1 MCGIAGIIAESP
13 SRETVERMVNCL
25 RHRGPDDSGVWE
37 GPGVCVGHTRLSILD
52 LSSAGHQPMTKGH
65 LTVVYN
71 GEIYNFR
78 DLRGDLPGPFASE
91 TDTEV
96 LLHLYERDGAAMVHK
111 LRGMFAFSIWDARER
126 RLFAARDRLG
136 IKPFFYRELPE
147 GGFAFG
153 SEIKAL
159 LEIDRPEMD
168 TTALRDFF
176 SYKYVPHPKTIYQG
190 IRRLPPAHT
199 LSWADG
205 RLEIRRYWE
214 PSAET
219 RITDMGEATERLGE
233 LLEQIVPEHTLSD
246 VPVGLFLSGG
256 IDSTTLAAHLD
267 HPRTFTLAVESARFN
282 EAPAAQL
289 VAAYYGTE
297 HVEEPAAAID
307 LAEAI
312 TAIPRIY
319 DEPFGDSAAWSSWLV
334 SRMAARHVKVAL
346 TGEGGDELFLGYRYY
361 DKFPTYR
368 STALRRGLA
377 GLVSPFSRT
386 GRSLGR
392 RAATGLERYAVF
404 LPAFTMRQK
413 QALLSPDLMAP
424 DYDDLWHVRRFWRE
438 ELDPLKRLQWADLH
452 AHLPGGL
459 LTKVD
464 RASMAHSL
472 EARPPL
478 LDHRLVEFALSL
490 DTGLLRDPEAGQ
502 GKLVVRRLMKPR
514 VPAGLFD
521 RPKKGFGLP
530 IREWVG
536 REPELLQGAFDSLTT
551 AGVLRGGSMPR
562 LDNDQAWSLLVLDQW
577 MKDTGFAP

>member
-1 MCGIAGIIAESP
+1 MTQVLA
-13 SRETVERMVNCL
+13 
-25 RHRGPDDSGVWE
+25 HRGPDDSGVWE
-37 GPGVCVGHTRLSILD
+37 SDGACLGHTRLSILD
-52 LSSAGHQPMTKGH
+52 LSAAGHQPMTKGH

-71 GEIYNFR
+71 GEIYNFQE
-78 DLRGDLPGPFASE
+78 LRRDLPGPFVSE

-96 LLHLYERDGAAMVHK
+96 LLHLYDRDGASMVHK
-111 LRGMFAFSIWDARER
+111 LRGMFAFAIWDARER

-136 IKPFFYRELPE
+136 IKPFFYRNTE
-147 GGFAFG
+147 GGLAFG

-159 LEIDRPEMD
+159 LEIDRPDMD
-168 TTALRDFF
+168 VSALRDFF
-176 SYKYVPHPKTIYQG
+176 SYKYVPHPKTIYSG
-190 IRRLPPAHT
+190 IHRLPPAHS
-199 LSWADG
+199 LSWAGG
-205 RLEIRRYWE
+205 RLETRRYWE
-214 PSAET
+214 PDAQT
-219 RITDMGEATERLGE
+219 RITRMGEASERLGE
-233 LLEQIVPEHTLSD
+233 LLAQVVPEHTLSD

-267 HPRTFTLAVESARFN
+267 RPRTFTLAVDSPRFN
-282 EAPAAQL
+282 EAEAARL
-289 VAAYYGTE
+289 VASHFDTR

-312 TAIPRIY
+312 RTIPRLY
-319 DEPFGDSAAWSSWLV
+319 DEPFGDSAAWSTWLV

-368 STALRRGLA
+368 STVLRRGLA
-377 GLVSPFSRT
+377 GLVPPFSRA

-392 RAATGLERYAVF
+392 RAATGLERYAAF
-404 LPAFTMRQK
+404 LPAFTIRQK
-413 QALLSPDLMAP
+413 RALLSPDLLEP
-424 DYDDLWHVRRFWRE
+424 EYDDLWHVRRFWRE
-438 ELDPLKRLQWADLH
+438 DLDPLKRLQWADIH

-490 DTGLLRDPEAGQ
+490 DTGLLRDPGSGQ
-502 GKLVVRRLMKPR
+502 GKLVVRELMGPR

-530 IREWVG
+530 VREWVR
-536 REPELLQGAFDSLTT
+536 REPELLRSAFLRLTK
-551 AGVLRGGSMPR
+551 AGIVRGGSIPR
-562 LDNDQAWSLLVLDQW
+562 LDNDQTWSLLVLDRW
-577 MKDTGFAP
+577 MADAGFL

>member
-1 MCGIAGIIAESP
+1 
-13 SRETVERMVNCL
+13 MVDRL

-37 GPGVCVGHTRLSILD
+37 GPGVCLGHTRLSILD

-78 DLRGDLPGPFASE
+78 ELRGDLAGPFASE

-136 IKPFFYRELPE
+136 IKPFLYRELPE

-159 LEIDRPEMD
+159 LEIDRPDMD
-168 TTALRDFF
+168 STALRDFF
-176 SYKYVPHPKTIYQG
+176 SYKYVPHPKTIYEG

-214 PSAET
+214 PSAE
-219 RITDMGEATERLGE
+219 
-233 LLEQIVPEHTLSD
+233 
-246 VPVGLFLSGG
+246 VGLFLSGG

-368 STALRRGLA
+368 STALRRRLV

-514 VPAGLFD
+514 VPTGLFD

-536 REPELLQGAFDSLTT
+536 REPELLQGAFDRLTKT
-551 AGVLRGGSMPR
+551 GVLRGGSIPR

-577 MKDTGFAP
+577 MKHAGFAA

>member
-1 MCGIAGIIAESP
+1 MCGIAGIIGSTP
-13 SRETVERMVNCL
+13 SRVTVEAMTRTL

-37 GPGVCVGHTRLSILD
+37 SDGACLGHTRLSILD
-52 LSSAGHQPMTKGH
+52 LSSAGHQPMIKGH
-65 LTVVYN
+65 LAIVYN

-78 DLRGDLPGPFASE
+78 ELRRDLPGPFASE

-96 LLHLYERDGAAMVHK
+96 LLHLYERDGADMVQG
-111 LRGMFAFSIWDARER
+111 LRGMFAFAIWDAHER

-136 IKPFFYRELPE
+136 IKPFFYRETRGDL
-147 GGFAFG
+147 AFG

-159 LEIDRPEMD
+159 LELGRPDMDR
-168 TTALRDFF
+168 TALRDFF
-176 SYKYVPHPKTIYQG
+176 SYKYVPHPKTIYAG
-190 IRRLPPAHT
+190 IHRLPPAHT
-199 LSWADG
+199 LSWTG
-205 RLEIRRYWE
+205 GKLEIQRYWE

-219 RITDMGEATERLGE
+219 RITEMSRATECLGE
-233 LLEQIVPEHTLSD
+233 LLTEIVPEHTLAD

-267 HPRTFTLAVESARFN
+267 RPRSFTLAVDSARFN
-282 EAPAAQL
+282 EAESARR
-289 VAAYYGTE
+289 VAEHYETE

-307 LAEAI
+307 LSEAI
-312 TAIPRIY
+312 RTIPGLY
-319 DEPFGDSAAWSSWLV
+319 DEPFGDSAAWSAWLV

-368 STALRRGLA
+368 STALRRVLSE
-377 GLVSPFSRT
+377 LVPPFSKV

-392 RAATGLERYAVF
+392 RAKKGLERYATF
-404 LPAFTMRQK
+404 LPAFTVRQK
-413 QALLSPDLMAP
+413 HALLSPDLLEP
-424 DYDDLWHVRRFWRE
+424 GYDDLWHVRRFWRE

-490 DTGLLRDPEAGQ
+490 DTRLLRDPAAGQ
-502 GKLVVRRLMKPR
+502 GKLVVRALMEPR

-521 RPKKGFGLP
+521 QPKKGFGLP

-536 REPELLQGAFDSLTT
+536 REPDLLPRAFDRLTK
-551 AGVLRGGSMPR
+551 AGILRGGSIPR
-562 LDNDQAWSLLVLDQW
+562 LDNDQTWSLLVLDQW
-577 MKDTGFAP
+577 MEDAGFA

>member
-1 MCGIAGIIAESP
+1 MCGITGIIAEGP
-13 SRETVERMVNCL
+13 SRETVERMVDRL
-25 RHRGPDDSGVWE
+25 RHRGPDDSGVWQSH
-37 GPGVCVGHTRLSILD
+37 GVCLGHTRLSILD
-52 LSSAGHQPMTKGH
+52 LSSAGHQPMTKGC
-65 LTVVYN
+65 LTIVYN

-78 DLRGDLPGPFASE
+78 ELRRELPGPFASE

-96 LLHLYERDGAAMVHK
+96 LLHLYERDGSDMVHK
-111 LRGMFAFSIWDARER
+111 LRGMFAFAIWDARER

-136 IKPFFYRELPE
+136 IKPFFYREIRD
-147 GGFAFG
+147 GFAFG

-159 LEIDRPEMD
+159 LEIGRPDMDR
-168 TTALRDFF
+168 TALRDFF
-176 SYKYVPHPKTIYQG
+176 SYKYIPHPKTIYAG

-199 LSWADG
+199 LSWAAG

-214 PSAET
+214 PSTET
-219 RITDMGEATERLGE
+219 RITDMDEGAERLGD
-233 LLEQIVPEHTLSD
+233 LLTQVVPEHTLAD

-267 HPRTFTLAVESARFN
+267 HPRSFTLAVDSVRFDEAESARR
-282 EAPAAQL
+282 
-289 VAAYYGTE
+289 VAAHYETE
-297 HVEEPAAAID
+297 HLEEPAAAID

-312 TAIPRIY
+312 QTIPQLY
-319 DEPFGDSAAWSSWLV
+319 DEPFGDSAAWSAWLV

-368 STALRRGLA
+368 STVLRRVLA
-377 GLVSPFSRT
+377 GLVPPFSQA
-386 GRSLGR
+386 GRSIGR
-392 RAATGLERYAVF
+392 RAATGLDRYAAF
-404 LPAFTMRQK
+404 QPAFTLRQK
-413 QALLSPDLMAP
+413 HALLSPDLMAP
-424 DYDDLWHVRRFWRE
+424 GYDDLWHVRRFWRE

-490 DTGLLRDPEAGQ
+490 DTRLLRDPVAGQ
-502 GKLVVRRLMKPR
+502 GKLVVRRLMEPR
-514 VPAGLFD
+514 VPPGLFD
-521 RPKKGFGLP
+521 QPKKGFGLP
-530 IREWVG
+530 IRDWVS
-536 REPELLQGAFDSLTT
+536 REPNLLRGAFDRLTK
-551 AGVLRGGSMPR
+551 AGILRGGSIPW
-562 LDNDQAWSLLVLDQW
+562 LDNDQTWSLLVLDQW
-577 MKDTGFAP
+577 MRDAGFA

>member
-1 MCGIAGIIAESP
+1 MCGIAGIVAETP
-13 SRETVERMVNCL
+13 SRDLVERMTRTL
-25 RHRGPDDSGVWE
+25 THRGPDDSGVWE
-37 GPGVCVGHTRLSILD
+37 SDGACLGHTRLSILD

-78 DLRGDLPGPFASE
+78 ELRRGLPGPFASE

-96 LLHLYERDGAAMVHK
+96 LLHLYERDGADMVSE
-111 LRGMFAFSIWDARER
+111 LRGMFAFAIWDARER

-136 IKPFFYRELPE
+136 IKPFFYFETQ
-147 GGFAFG
+147 GGLAFG

-159 LEIDRPEMD
+159 LEIDRPDMD
-168 TTALRDFF
+168 VTALRDFF
-176 SYKYVPHPKTIYQG
+176 SYKYVPHPKTIYAG
-190 IRRLPPAHT
+190 IHRLPPAHT
-199 LSWADG
+199 LSWEGG
-205 RLEIRRYWE
+205 RLETRRYWE
-214 PSAET
+214 PSADSH
-219 RITDMGEATERLGE
+219 ITDMGEATERLAE
-233 LLEQIVPEHTLSD
+233 LLERVVPEHTLSD

-267 HPRTFTLAVESARFN
+267 QPRTFTLAVESARFN

-289 VAAYYGTE
+289 VAAYYGAE

-312 TAIPRIY
+312 RAIPRLY
-319 DEPFGDSAAWSSWLV
+319 DEPFGDSAAWSAWLV

-368 STALRRGLA
+368 STALHRALVGLFR
-377 GLVSPFSRT
+377 PFSAA

-404 LPAFTMRQK
+404 LPAFTVRQK
-413 QALLSPDLMAP
+413 QALLSPDLMASG
-424 DYDDLWHVRRFWRE
+424 YDDLWHVRRFWRE

-490 DTGLLRDPEAGQ
+490 DTKLLRDPAAGQ
-502 GKLVVRRLMKPR
+502 GKLVVRELMEKR
-514 VPAGLFD
+514 APAGLFD

-530 IREWVG
+530 IRAWVG
-536 REPELLQGAFDSLTT
+536 REPELLASAFGRLTR
-551 AGVLRGGSMPR
+551 AGVLRGGSIPR
-562 LDNDQAWSLLVLDQW
+562 LDNDQTWSLLVLDQW
-577 MKDTGFAP
+577 IRDAGFAA

>member
-1 MCGIAGIIAESP
+1 MCGIAGIVAEAP
-13 SRETVERMVNCL
+13 SRDTVERMVRTL
-25 RHRGPDDSGVWE
+25 THRGPDHSGVWE
-37 GPGVCVGHTRLSILD
+37 SDGACLGHTRLSILD
-52 LSSAGHQPMTKGH
+52 LSSAGHQPMTKSH
-65 LTVVYN
+65 LAVVYN

-78 DLRGDLPGPFASE
+78 GLRSDLPGPFASE

-96 LLHLYERDGAAMVHK
+96 LLHLYERDGADMVHK
-111 LRGMFAFSIWDARER
+111 LRGMFAFAIWDARER

-136 IKPFFYRELPE
+136 IKPFFYREIP
-147 GGFAFG
+147 GGLAFA

-159 LEIDRPEMD
+159 LEIDRPDMD
-168 TTALRDFF
+168 RTALRDFF
-176 SYKYVPHPKTIYQG
+176 SYKYVPHPKTIYVG

-199 LSWADG
+199 LSWAAG

-219 RITDMGEATERLGE
+219 AITDMGQAAERLGE
-233 LLEQIVPEHTLSD
+233 LLTQVVPEHTLSD

-267 HPRTFTLAVESARFN
+267 RPRTFTLAVDSERFN
-282 EAPAAQL
+282 EAESARL
-289 VAAYYGTE
+289 VASHYDTD
-297 HVEEPAAAID
+297 HLEEPAAAID

-312 TAIPRIY
+312 QTIPRLY
-319 DEPFGDSAAWSSWLV
+319 DEPFGDSAAWSAWLV
-334 SRMAARHVKVAL
+334 SRMAARHVKVVL

-368 STALRRGLA
+368 STALRRALA
-377 GLVSPFSRT
+377 GLLPPFSQA
-386 GRSLGR
+386 GRSIGR
-392 RAATGLERYAVF
+392 RAATGLERYAAF
-404 LPAFTMRQK
+404 QPAFTLRQK
-413 QALLSPDLMAP
+413 RALLSPDLMKP
-424 DYDDLWHVRRFWRE
+424 GYDDLWHVRRFWRE
-438 ELDPLKRLQWADLH
+438 ELEPLKRLQWADLH

-490 DTGLLRDPEAGQ
+490 DTRLLRDPAVGQ
-502 GKLVVRRLMKPR
+502 GKLVVRQLMEPR
-514 VPAGLFD
+514 TPAGLFD

-536 REPELLQGAFDSLTT
+536 HEPELLRSTFDRLTK
-551 AGVLRGGSMPR
+551 AGILRRGSMPR
-562 LDNDQAWSLLVLDQW
+562 VANDQTWSLLVLDQW
-577 MKDTGFAP
+577 MADSGFA

>member
-1 MCGIAGIIAESP
+1 
-13 SRETVERMVNCL
+13 
-25 RHRGPDDSGVWE
+25 
-37 GPGVCVGHTRLSILD
+37 
-52 LSSAGHQPMTKGH
+52 MTKGH

-71 GEIYNFR
+71 GEIYNFHE
-78 DLRGDLPGPFASE
+78 LRRELPGPFASE

-96 LLHLYERDGAAMVHK
+96 LLHLYERDGAGMVQR
-111 LRGMFAFSIWDARER
+111 LRGMFAFAIWDARER
-126 RLFAARDRLG
+126 LLFAARDRLG
-136 IKPFFYRELPE
+136 IKPLFYREVP
-147 GGFAFG
+147 GGLAFG

-159 LEIDRPEMD
+159 LELGRPDMD
-168 TTALRDFF
+168 LTALRDFF
-176 SYKYVPHPKTIYQG
+176 SYKYVPHPKTIYAG

-199 LSWADG
+199 LSWAG
-205 RLEIRRYWE
+205 GQLETRRYWE
-214 PSAET
+214 PRAET
-219 RITDMGEATERLGE
+219 RITDMGEAKERLGE

-267 HPRTFTLAVESARFN
+267 HPRTFTLAVESVRFN

-289 VAAYYGTE
+289 VAAFYGTE
-297 HVEEPAAAID
+297 HTEEPAAAID

-312 TAIPRIY
+312 RAIPRLY
-319 DEPFGDSAAWSSWLV
+319 DEPFGDSAAWSAWLV

-368 STALRRGLA
+368 STPLRRGFS
-377 GLVSPFSRT
+377 GLVPAFSRL

-392 RAATGLERYAVF
+392 RAATGLERYAAF
-404 LPAFTMRQK
+404 LPAFTVRQK
-413 QALLSPDLMAP
+413 RALLSPDLMAAG
-424 DYDDLWHVRRFWRE
+424 YDDLWHVRRFWRE
-438 ELDPLKRLQWADLH
+438 DLDSLKRLQWADLH

-490 DTGLLRDPEAGQ
+490 DTSLLRDPAAGQ
-502 GKLVVRRLMKPR
+502 GKLVVRELMETR
-514 VPAGLFD
+514 APAGLFD

-530 IREWVG
+530 IRAWVA
-536 REPELLQGAFDSLTT
+536 RQPDLVEGAFDRLTR
-551 AGVLRGGSMPR
+551 GGILRGGRIPR
-562 LDNDQAWSLLVLDQW
+562 LDNDQTWSLLVLDQW
-577 MKDTGFAP
+577 MRDTGFAP

>member
-1 MCGIAGIIAESP
+1 MCGIAGIIGSTS
-13 SRETVERMVNCL
+13 SRQTVEAMTRTL

-37 GPGVCVGHTRLSILD
+37 SDGACLGHTRLSILD

-78 DLRGDLPGPFASE
+78 ELRRDLPGPFTSE

-96 LLHLYERDGAAMVHK
+96 LLHLYERDGADMVHR
-111 LRGMFAFSIWDARER
+111 LRGMFAFAIWDARGR
-126 RLFAARDRLG
+126 HLFAARDRLG
-136 IKPFFYRELPE
+136 IKPFFYRAVPDGL
-147 GGFAFG
+147 AFG

-159 LEIDRPEMD
+159 LEMGRPGMDR
-168 TTALRDFF
+168 TALRDFF
-176 SYKYVPHPKTIYQG
+176 SYKYVPHPKTIYAG

-199 LSWADG
+199 LSWAAG
-205 RLEIRRYWE
+205 TLRIQRYWE

-219 RITDMGEATERLGE
+219 RITDMGQAAEGLGD
-233 LLEQIVPEHTLSD
+233 LLTQVVPEHTLSD

-267 HPRTFTLAVESARFN
+267 RPRSFTLAVDSARFN
-282 EAPAAQL
+282 EAESARR
-289 VAAYYGTE
+289 VAEYFETE

-312 TAIPRIY
+312 RTIPQLY
-319 DEPFGDSAAWSSWLV
+319 DEPFGDSAAWSAWLV

-346 TGEGGDELFLGYRYY
+346 TGEGGDELFLGYRHY

-368 STALRRGLA
+368 STAFRRVVARL
-377 GLVSPFSRT
+377 LPPFSQA
-386 GRSLGR
+386 GRSVGR
-392 RAATGLERYAVF
+392 RAAKGLDRYAAF
-404 LPAFTMRQK
+404 LPAFTLRQK
-413 QALLSPDLMAP
+413 QSLLSPDLMTRG
-424 DYDDLWHVRRFWRE
+424 YDDLWHVRRFWRDD
-438 ELDPLKRLQWADLH
+438 LDPLKRLQWADLH

-490 DTGLLRDPEAGQ
+490 DTRLLRDPTAGQ
-502 GKLVVRRLMKPR
+502 GKLVVRRLMEPR

-521 RPKKGFGLP
+521 QPKKGFGLP
-530 IREWVG
+530 IRDWVG
-536 REPELLQGAFDSLTT
+536 REPELLQGAFGRLTK
-551 AGVLRGGSMPR
+551 AGILRGGSIPR
-562 LDNDQAWSLLVLDQW
+562 LDNDQTWSLLVLDQW
-577 MKDTGFAP
+577 MQDVGFA